1 MSQARINRFEKLINY
16 CRKNSLLHLFLAH
29 HYDDN
34 IETFLLRK
42 VAGSN
47 IEGLN
52 CMQTVTC
59 TDYVQIVRPF
69 LKFKK
74 KEILSFNKKNN
85 LKFIE
90 DPSNSNIKYSRVAV
104 RNFLSLN
111 KEISNDIKQD
121 FELVRNN
128 YSNYKAMIYQIFNLI
143 LISAHKD
150 KVLVD
155 SKKLLYLENE
165 LITKIFD
172 LLFRFINN
180 NNVGFR
186 YAKIHKIVKILKNQR
201 NVTLRTHNLYVNKD
215 NDKLTIFQN

>member
-1 MSQARINRFEKLINY
+1 
-16 CRKNSLLHLFLAH
+16 
-29 HYDDN
+29 
-34 IETFLLRK
+34 
-42 VAGSN
+42 
-47 IEGLN
+47 
-52 CMQTVTC
+52 
-59 TDYVQIVRPF
+59 
-69 LKFKK
+69 
-74 KEILSFNKKNN
+74 
-85 LKFIE
+85 
-90 DPSNSNIKYSRVAV
+90 
-104 RNFLSLN
+104 
-111 KEISNDIKQD
+111 
-121 FELVRNN
+121 
-128 YSNYKAMIYQIFNLI
+128 MIYQIFNLI

-180 NNVGFR
+180 NVGFR